1 MLLDQAPSLE
11 RSPPAVFWIV
21 VFLTSFAAM
30 FYLGLSPELIDEW
43 YLVLVGFN
51 VVMSLVAL
59 YFLVLNM
66 RRLKQNTD
74 QDVIG
79 SKFTW
84 SLVKIIPVLVL
95 LPVLSFYFFS
105 FESIRDNLN
114 TAEVQF
120 DKFNITVA
128 GEVDELYKNTSDIVI
143 KYYLDRTY
151 NIAKLINY
159 FDAPRS
165 SKMKMQRVLEQLAMD
180 NWACELKLYDSQMI
194 LMASTASEKTC
205 LEEGYT
211 ASTDDFTL
219 ISHYSG
225 DTSITSLSQRMTRFR
240 DAAKDAKL
248 EVGTSIIQTR
258 FMIDFSSTVLLAV
271 LSALLVVLK
280 MIDQFIRPMRNP

>member
-1 MLLDQAPSLE
+1 MQLDQTSYLKKT
-11 RSPPAVFWIV
+11 PPALFWIF
-21 VFLTSFAAM
+21 VFLASFMAM
-30 FYLGLSPELIDEW
+30 FYLGLEPSLIDQW
-43 YLVLVGFN
+43 YLWLAGFN

-59 YFLVLNM
+59 YYIVLSI
-66 RRLKQNTD
+66 RKLKKDTQEN
-74 QDVIG
+74 IG
-79 SKFTW
+79 AKFAW
-84 SLVKIIPVLVL
+84 FFVKIIPILVI

-105 FESIRDNLN
+105 FESIRDSL
-114 TAEVQF
+114 TTTEAQF
-120 DKFNITVA
+120 DRFNITVV
-128 GEVDELYKNTSDIVI
+128 GEVDALYKNTNDMTT

-240 DAAKDAKL
+240 DAAKDAKFKL
-248 EVGTSIIQTR
+248 SSSIIQTR